1 MGEIDPARS
10 IPDIPFPGRRYR
22 VKVAIGG
29 LALGQIVSSAG
40 RNGMV
45 RGGGFHFWDSTTATT
60 TDLFTKD
67 IYEGFKWSDIL
78 EPYDNFEYERNEL
91 RILSSDCS
99 RVLVV
104 LKFDH
109 MIADVLKRK
118 NLFIVL
124 YRDSSA
130 SRQPIRAYRED
141 GSLAWELAPYV
152 YNPEMVANYYWAYMN
167 SDYSEDELECFQE
180 GWKFIVETETGKI
193 IKRIQGR

>member
-99 RVLVV
+99 RVSVV
-104 LKFDH
+104 LKFEQ
-109 MIADVLKRK
+109 DVQCVRKRK
-118 NLFIVL
+118 GLFIVL
-124 YRDSSA
+124 CKNVKVPY
-130 SRQPIRAYRED
+130 PPLRAYRED

-152 YNPEMVANYYWAYMN
+152 YNPEKVGHYYW
-167 SDYSEDELECFQE
+167 DYFLAPDEEGPLECFQE